1 MNFAWFTPFIL
12 LVLLLGSRQESAAQ
26 EAIFT
31 GISDEALFAED
42 IPQTSQDPVLTV
54 ISNGKGAPSEMNMSL
69 LRSALKGEKQ
79 RWPDGSKVILAL
91 MKSNTAIGEHTC
103 KRLYNMSSNE
113 LNKYWLA
120 LVFQGKAD
128 APNFFNSE
136 SELATF
142 VAQTRGAIG
151 IVSQVSN
158 DIKSILVDGKKVL

>member
-1 MNFAWFTPFIL
+1 MHFTWITFLIL
-12 LVLLLGSRQESAAQ
+12 LGLLLGSRQESAAQ

-31 GISDEALFAED
+31 AISNETVFSD
-42 IPQTSQDPVLTV
+42 IILQTSQEPILTV

-91 MKSNTAIGEHTC
+91 MKSNTTIGEHTC
-103 KRLYNMSSNE
+103 RKLYNMSTNE

-136 SELATF
+136 SELAAF

-151 IVSQVSN
+151 IVSQVTN
-158 DIKSILVDGKKVL
+158 DIKSVLVDGKKVL